1 MNNWNPNLELV
12 LTTMIIVIIIL
23 WITVETEKKRKIRG
37 GERKGSEIEGCQ
49 SRERVSQ
56 ILRRK
61 VSVSLPFTLPIFR
74 SVAYYL
80 LGRGPNML

>member
-12 LTTMIIVIIIL
+12 LTKVIIVIIIL

-37 GERKGSEIEGCQ
+37 ERKGSEIEGCQ
-49 SRERVSQ
+49 SRERVCQ

-61 VSVSLPFTLPIFR
+61 VSLSLPFTLPIFR